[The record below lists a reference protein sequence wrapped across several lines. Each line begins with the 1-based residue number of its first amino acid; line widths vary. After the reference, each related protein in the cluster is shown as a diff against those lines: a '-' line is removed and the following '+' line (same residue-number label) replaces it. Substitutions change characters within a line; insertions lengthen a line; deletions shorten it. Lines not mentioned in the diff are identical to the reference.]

1 MRPMIAV
8 LALMLTACDR
18 PAETAP
24 EASTPPPVSLT
35 SLPAPPPQASTDGA
49 EAYVRALYASYAAG
63 DDAEPWSGARVWS
76 RRMEALVRRDA
87 ELATDDLP
95 YLDADPI
102 CNCQDWENLTVR
114 SVALSPAR
122 PDGSVEAT
130 VRFVNGGEG
139 QTALLKLVRQADGWR
154 VDDVMNP
161 GYPSLAEN
169 LAASNARIEAGR
181 KALHRD

>member
-1 MRPMIAV
+1 MRLTLIALV
-8 LALMLTACDR
+8 VATLAACDK
-18 PAETAP
+18 PAEETAP
-24 EASTPPPVSLT
+24 TANLT
-35 SLPAPPPQASTDGA
+35 SLAMAAPQASSDGA
-49 EAYVRALYASYAAG
+49 EAFVRALYASYSEAE
-63 DDAEPWSGARVWS
+63 DANPWSGPRVWS

-102 CNCQDWENLTVR
+102 CSCQDWERLSVR
-114 SVALSPAR
+114 TVALSPVRA
-122 PDGSVEAT
+122 DGSVEAT
-130 VRFVNGGEG
+130 VRFVNAGEDN
-139 QTALLKLVRQADGWR
+139 TVLLKLVREADGWR

-169 LAASNARIEAGR
+169 LAESNARIEAGR